1 MRAASSMQ
9 MHVDTESWVYK
20 TPFRVSRGAE
30 TALAVVVVTLTDPD
44 GHVGRGEAAG
54 VDYDGESAALLCAQ
68 LEAVRPA
75 IERGIG
81 GAAIGRATKGGA
93 ASGFAALAAL
103 LPKGGARNA
112 VDCALWDLTA
122 KQRRTTVWEL
132 ADVPNPRRLTTS
144 ITLGIDTDEA
154 VLRGARLYTQWPL
167 IKVKVDGE
175 RHLDTVRL
183 VHAACPTAGIIVDP
197 NQAWSCDLL
206 NRLAPEMK
214 SLGVV
219 LIEQPVA
226 RGEDETLRAYS
237 GPIRLAADESIAD
250 RSGLS
255 AVKDLYQMLN
265 VKLDKTGGLTE
276 ALALAREARML
287 GMQVM
292 VGCMAGTSLAMAP
305 GMVVGQLAEFVD
317 LDGPLLHAKDREHGI
332 EYDRGLMNLPLA
344 ALWG

>member
-1 MRAASSMQ
+1 MRI
-9 MHVDTESWVYK
+9 DTESWVYK

-30 TALAVVVVTLTDPD
+30 VELDVVVVTLTDSN
-44 GHVGRGEAAG
+44 GNVGRGEAAG
-54 VDYDGESAALLCAQ
+54 VDYHGETIALLCAQ

-81 GAAIGRATKGGA
+81 GAPLDVAAPAT
-93 ASGFAALAAL
+93 L
-103 LPKGGARNA
+103 LPPGGARNA
-112 VDCALWDLTA
+112 LDCALWDLTA
-122 KQRRTTVWEL
+122 KQRNVPVWEL
-132 ADVPNPRRLTTS
+132 ARLPNPRRLTTS

-154 VLRGARLYTQWPL
+154 VLRGALTYAGWPL

-175 RHLDTVRL
+175 RHLDAVRL
-183 VHAACPTAGIIVDP
+183 VHSACPEAAIIIDP

-214 SLGVV
+214 SLGVM
-219 LIEQPVA
+219 LIEQPVPC
-226 RGEDETLRAYS
+226 GEDETLRGYS
-237 GPIRLAADESIAD
+237 GSIRLAADESVSD
-250 RSGLS
+250 RGDLDSVRG
-255 AVKDLYQMLN
+255 LYQMIN

-276 ALALAREARML
+276 ALALAREARAMGL
-287 GMQVM
+287 QVM

-317 LDGPLLHAKDREHGI
+317 LDGPLLHSKDRKHGI
-332 EYDRGLMNLPLA
+332 EYDRGLMNLPSA